1 MKAKWR
7 KGAAITLSAVM
18 ALGML
23 AVPAM
28 ASAKDAVLNKP
39 YVSLGA
45 DLDGNQRA
53 TVLELLGV
61 TEEELQGYTVV
72 NITNEEEHQYLDCLL
87 YTSRCV

>member
-18 ALGML
+18 TLGML

-61 TEEELQGYTVV
+61 TEEELQ
-72 NITNEEEHQYLDCLL
+72 
-87 YTSRCV
+87 